1 MFNYTITGI
10 MLSFSVIFLII
21 VSLDLEYT
29 TSYKISFGQ
38 TSNFS
43 DGNNVISN
51 SNSSSSSSGSGINSS
66 NIETATTEEQ
76 QQEEGTATTAAANT
90 TDDWLTFSNNKF
102 ELKYPP
108 HDWMAEK
115 KLSKFHVLDF
125 KLIKN
130 NPFSFIGIS
139 FSSLADSD
147 KLTNEIILD
156 EAENFGRSASSS
168 GYEIYEV
175 LQKNLN
181 KYNIDT
187 NPSSSHI
194 IKYKYQDK
202 ELEGKLMEIFSVID
216 KKLFTLT
223 YQSTIE
229 NFDKDLPVV
238 EKIVDSIKII
248 N

>member
-1 MFNYTITGI
+1 MFNHTIGI

-21 VSLDLEYT
+21 VSLDLQF
-29 TSYKISFGQ
+29 TSSSKISSGQ
-38 TSNFS
+38 TSNFT
-43 DGNNVISN
+43 DNNVISSSSS
-51 SNSSSSSSGSGINSS
+51 SNSSSSSSSNNNNNNNGSGINSS
-66 NIETATTEEQ
+66 KIETATT
-76 QQEEGTATTAAANT
+76 G
-90 TDDWLTFSNNKF
+90 DWLTYSNNKF

-108 HDWMAEK
+108 HEWNVEK

-139 FSSLADSD
+139 FSSLEDSD
-147 KLTNEIILD
+147 KFTNEIILD
-156 EAENFGRSASSS
+156 EAESFGRSTSSS
-168 GYEIYEV
+168 GYKVYEV
-175 LQKNLN
+175 LEKKLN
-181 KYNIDT
+181 KYTIDT
-187 NPSSSHI
+187 NPSSFHI
-194 IKYKYQDK
+194 VKYKYKDK
-202 ELEGKLMEIFSVID
+202 ELEGKLMEIFSIIN

-238 EKIVDSIKII
+238 EKIIDSIKII

>member
-1 MFNYTITGI
+1 MFNHTIGI

-21 VSLDLEYT
+21 VSLDLQF
-29 TSYKISFGQ
+29 TSSSKISSGQ
-38 TSNFS
+38 TSNFT
-43 DGNNVISN
+43 DNNVI
-51 SNSSSSSSGSGINSS
+51 SSSSSSNNNNNNNNGSGINSS
-66 NIETATTEEQ
+66 KIETATT
-76 QQEEGTATTAAANT
+76 G
-90 TDDWLTFSNNKF
+90 DWLTYSNNKF

-108 HDWMAEK
+108 HEWNVEK

-139 FSSLADSD
+139 FSSLEDSD
-147 KLTNEIILD
+147 KFTNEIILD
-156 EAENFGRSASSS
+156 EAESFGRSTSSS
-168 GYEIYEV
+168 GYKVYEV
-175 LQKNLN
+175 LEKKLN
-181 KYNIDT
+181 KYTIDT
-187 NPSSSHI
+187 NPSSFHI
-194 IKYKYQDK
+194 VKYKYKDK
-202 ELEGKLMEIFSVID
+202 ELEGKLMEIFSIIN

-238 EKIVDSIKII
+238 EKIIDSIKII

>member
-1 MFNYTITGI
+1 MFNHTIGI

-21 VSLDLEYT
+21 VSLDLEF
-29 TSYKISFGQ
+29 TSSSKISFGQ
-38 TSNFS
+38 TSNFT
-43 DGNNVISN
+43 DNNVISSSSS
-51 SNSSSSSSGSGINSS
+51 SNSSSSNNNNSSGINSS
-66 NIETATTEEQ
+66 KIETATT
-76 QQEEGTATTAAANT
+76 G
-90 TDDWLTFSNNKF
+90 DWLTYSNNKF

-108 HDWMAEK
+108 HEWNVEK

-139 FSSLADSD
+139 FSSLEDSD

-156 EAENFGRSASSS
+156 EAESFGRSTSSS
-168 GYEIYEV
+168 GYKVYEV
-175 LQKNLN
+175 LEKKLN
-181 KYNIDT
+181 KYTIDT
-187 NPSSSHI
+187 NPSSFHI
-194 IKYKYQDK
+194 VKYTYKDK
-202 ELEGKLMEIFSVID
+202 ELEGKLMEIFSIIN

-229 NFDKDLPVV
+229 NFDKDLPMV
-238 EKIVDSIKII
+238 EKIIDSIKII

>member
-1 MFNYTITGI
+1 MFNHTIGI

-21 VSLDLEYT
+21 VSLDLEF
-29 TSYKISFGQ
+29 TSSSKISFGQ
-38 TSNFS
+38 TSNFT
-43 DGNNVISN
+43 DKNVI
-51 SNSSSSSSGSGINSS
+51 SSSSSSNSSSGSSNNNNNNSSGINSS
-66 NIETATTEEQ
+66 KIETATT
-76 QQEEGTATTAAANT
+76 G
-90 TDDWLTFSNNKF
+90 DWLTYSNNKF

-108 HDWMAEK
+108 HEWNVEK

-139 FSSLADSD
+139 FSSLEDSD

-156 EAENFGRSASSS
+156 EAESFGRSTSSS
-168 GYEIYEV
+168 GYKVYEV
-175 LQKNLN
+175 LEKKLN
-181 KYNIDT
+181 KYTIDT
-187 NPSSSHI
+187 NPSSFHI
-194 IKYKYQDK
+194 VKYKYKDK
-202 ELEGKLMEIFSVID
+202 ELEGKLMEIFSIIN

-229 NFDKDLPVV
+229 NFDKDLPMV
-238 EKIVDSIKII
+238 EKIIDSIKII

>member
-1 MFNYTITGI
+1 

-21 VSLDLEYT
+21 VSLDLEF
-29 TSYKISFGQ
+29 TSSSKISFGQ
-38 TSNFS
+38 TSNFTDS
-43 DGNNVISN
+43 NVISSSSS
-51 SNSSSSSSGSGINSS
+51 SNSSSSSSNNNNNNNSSGINSS
-66 NIETATTEEQ
+66 KIETA
-76 QQEEGTATTAAANT
+76 ATG
-90 TDDWLTFSNNKF
+90 DWLTYSNNKF

-108 HDWMAEK
+108 HEWNVEK

-139 FSSLADSD
+139 FSSLEDSD

-156 EAENFGRSASSS
+156 EAESFGRSTSSS
-168 GYEIYEV
+168 GYKVYEV
-175 LQKNLN
+175 LEKKLN
-181 KYNIDT
+181 KYTIDT
-187 NPSSSHI
+187 NPSSFHI
-194 IKYKYQDK
+194 VKYKYKDK
-202 ELEGKLMEIFSVID
+202 ELEGKLMEIFSIIN
-216 KKLFTLT
+216 KRLFTLT

-238 EKIVDSIKII
+238 EKIIDSIKII

>member
-1 MFNYTITGI
+1 MFNHTIGI

-21 VSLDLEYT
+21 VSLDLEF
-29 TSYKISFGQ
+29 TSSSKISFGQ
-38 TSNFS
+38 TSNFT
-43 DGNNVISN
+43 DNNVI
-51 SNSSSSSSGSGINSS
+51 SSSSSSNNNNNNNNSSGINSS
-66 NIETATTEEQ
+66 KIETATT
-76 QQEEGTATTAAANT
+76 G
-90 TDDWLTFSNNKF
+90 DWLSYSNNKF

-108 HDWMAEK
+108 HEWNVEK

-156 EAENFGRSASSS
+156 ESENFGRSASSS
-168 GYEIYEV
+168 GYKIYEV
-175 LQKNLN
+175 LEKNLN
-181 KYNIDT
+181 KYKIDT
-187 NPSSSHI
+187 NPSSFHI
-194 IKYKYQDK
+194 VKYKYQDK
-202 ELEGKLMEIFSVID
+202 ELEGKLMEIFSIID
-216 KKLFTLT
+216 KRLFTLT

-229 NFDKDLPVV
+229 NFDKELPVV
-238 EKIVDSIKII
+238 EKIIDSIKII

>member
-1 MFNYTITGI
+1 MFNHTIGI

-21 VSLDLEYT
+21 VSLDLEF
-29 TSYKISFGQ
+29 TSSSKISFGQ
-38 TSNFS
+38 TSNFT
-43 DGNNVISN
+43 DNNVISSSSS
-51 SNSSSSSSGSGINSS
+51 SNSSSSSSNNNNSSGINSS
-66 NIETATTEEQ
+66 KIETATT
-76 QQEEGTATTAAANT
+76 G
-90 TDDWLTFSNNKF
+90 DWLTYSNNKF

-108 HDWMAEK
+108 HEWNVEK

-139 FSSLADSD
+139 FSSLEDSD

-156 EAENFGRSASSS
+156 EAESFGRSTSSS
-168 GYEIYEV
+168 GYKIYEV
-175 LQKNLN
+175 LEKKLN
-181 KYNIDT
+181 KYTIDT
-187 NPSSSHI
+187 NPSSFHI
-194 IKYKYQDK
+194 VKYKYKDK
-202 ELEGKLMEIFSVID
+202 ELEGKLMEIFSIIN
-216 KKLFTLT
+216 KRLFTLT

-238 EKIVDSIKII
+238 EKIIDSIKII

>member
-1 MFNYTITGI
+1 MFNHTIGI

-21 VSLDLEYT
+21 VSLDLEF
-29 TSYKISFGQ
+29 TSSSKISFGQ
-38 TSNFS
+38 TSNFT
-43 DGNNVISN
+43 DNNVI
-51 SNSSSSSSGSGINSS
+51 SSSSSSNNNNNNSSGINSS
-66 NIETATTEEQ
+66 KIETATT
-76 QQEEGTATTAAANT
+76 G
-90 TDDWLTFSNNKF
+90 DWLTYSNNKF

-108 HDWMAEK
+108 HEWNVEK

-139 FSSLADSD
+139 FSSLEDSD
-147 KLTNEIILD
+147 KFTNEIILD
-156 EAENFGRSASSS
+156 EAESFGRSTSSS
-168 GYEIYEV
+168 GYKVYEV
-175 LQKNLN
+175 LEKKLN
-181 KYNIDT
+181 KYTIDT
-187 NPSSSHI
+187 NPSSFHI
-194 IKYKYQDK
+194 VKYKYKDK
-202 ELEGKLMEIFSVID
+202 ELEGKLMEIFSIIN

-238 EKIVDSIKII
+238 EKIIDSIKII

>member
-1 MFNYTITGI
+1 MFNYTIISI

-51 SNSSSSSSGSGINSS
+51 SNSSSSSSSGINSS
-66 NIETATTEEQ
+66 NIETATTE
-76 QQEEGTATTAAANT
+76 AANT

-202 ELEGKLMEIFSVID
+202 ELEGKLMEIFSIID

-229 NFDKDLPVV
+229 NFDKDLPTV
-238 EKIVDSIKII
+238 EKIIDSIKIM

>member
-1 MFNYTITGI
+1 MFNHTIGI

-21 VSLDLEYT
+21 VSLDLEF
-29 TSYKISFGQ
+29 TSSSKISFGQ
-38 TSNFS
+38 TSNFT
-43 DGNNVISN
+43 DNNVI
-51 SNSSSSSSGSGINSS
+51 SSSSSSSSSNNNSSGINSS
-66 NIETATTEEQ
+66 KIETATT
-76 QQEEGTATTAAANT
+76 G
-90 TDDWLTFSNNKF
+90 DWLTYSNNKF

-108 HDWMAEK
+108 HEWNVEK

-139 FSSLADSD
+139 FSSLEDSD

-156 EAENFGRSASSS
+156 EAESFGRSTSSS
-168 GYEIYEV
+168 GYKVYEV
-175 LQKNLN
+175 LEKKLN
-181 KYNIDT
+181 KYTIDT
-187 NPSSSHI
+187 NPSSFHI
-194 IKYKYQDK
+194 VKYKYKDK
-202 ELEGKLMEIFSVID
+202 ELEGKLMEIFSIIN

-229 NFDKDLPVV
+229 NFDKDLPMV
-238 EKIVDSIKII
+238 EKIIDSIKII